1 MGEAKRK
8 RLLGI
13 GPTHIRPSMDMD
25 DAIADFERH
34 VEAGQVKGFVQIALL
49 QNVLPGVAPIKM
61 WTFGVEKREAYDM
74 LCEMKK
80 GMEQTMG
87 FRESDPPG

>member
-13 GPTHIRPSMDMD
+13 GPTHLNPNLDMD

-34 VEAGQVKGFVQIALL
+34 VEAGEVKGFVQIALL
-49 QNVLPGVAPIKM
+49 EKIAEGVAPVKM
-61 WTFGVEKREAYDM
+61 WTFGVEKSEAYDM
-74 LCEMKK
+74 LCMMKK
-80 GMEQTMG
+80 SMEDTMG
-87 FRESDPPG
+87 FKEKENG